1 MATVSR
7 EGVMPAAG
15 GLFGGDGFQG
25 GVMPATGGLLGGDGS
40 QRVGIMPATGW
51 LIEWRRFPGG
61 E

>member
-1 MATVSR
+1 
-7 EGVMPAAG
+7 MPAAG